1 MKKMTLAAALAV
13 ACWTQAAFAG
23 GLESLKAFVSEVRS
37 ARTEFVQTVA
47 DPHGRKAQESTGAF
61 LFSRP
66 GKFRWIYL
74 KPFEQLI
81 VGDGEKVWV
90 YDKDREQGTV
100 KKLGDALGNSPAALL
115 AGDNDVD
122 RAYTLKPQPAK
133 GGLEWLEA
141 VPKDP
146 DSTFEKMRLGFRKS
160 NPETIE
166 LHDRLGQVTTI
177 RFTKFVRNPKLAA
190 DTFRF
195 TPPAGADVVGDK

>member
-1 MKKMTLAAALAV
+1 MKKITLAAALAV

-37 ARTEFVQTVA
+37 ARTEFVQSVA
-47 DPHGRKAQESTGAF
+47 DPHGRRTTESTGAF

-90 YDKDREQGTV
+90 YDKDLEQVTV

-166 LHDRLGQVTTI
+166 LHDRLGQITTI

>member
-1 MKKMTLAAALAV
+1 VLDP
-13 ACWTQAAFAG
+13 G
-23 GLESLKAFVSEVRS
+23 GVRRR
-37 ARTEFVQTVA
+37 ARIPEGLRERGAQRA
-47 DPHGRKAQESTGAF
+47 HGVRPERRRPARPQDEESTGAF

-90 YDKDREQGTV
+90 YDKDLEQVTV

-166 LHDRLGQVTTI
+166 LHDRLGQITTI